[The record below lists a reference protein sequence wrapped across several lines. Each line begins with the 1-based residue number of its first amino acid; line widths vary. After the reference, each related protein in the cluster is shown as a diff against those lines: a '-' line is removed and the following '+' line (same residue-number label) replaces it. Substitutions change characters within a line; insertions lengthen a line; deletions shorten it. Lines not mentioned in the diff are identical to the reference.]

1 MGLVALILAQDFN
14 YNMVDITL
22 KIDLDSII
30 DEMDDLFKRQVP
42 FAAHLAL
49 NESVFKGARDV
60 KKALPYFIEGGP
72 VPFTARGVQYR
83 RSKSKR
89 DLTASIFIPD
99 AQWKYMRWI
108 VDGGRKQW
116 NKSQHGIG
124 KPLYANVRFNK
135 YGNIPGRRRKEKVWR
150 TMLNQ
155 LGGTSGPPQ
164 GKLGKNEFVGE
175 VNGITGLWKRLGKG
189 GRANLQLLVKF
200 DHDPVHY
207 GKGRFP
213 FQKFSIKFVT
223 KSFPRNFNKRL
234 TEIVNRESKNL
245 KVR

>member
-1 MGLVALILAQDFN
+1 
-14 YNMVDITL
+14 MVDITL
-22 KIDLDSII
+22 KIDLDDIV
-30 DEMDDLFKRQVP
+30 DDLDDMVKRQVP

-49 NESVFKGARDV
+49 NESVFKGSVSV

-72 VPFTARGVQYR
+72 VPFTARGIQYR

-116 NKSQHGIG
+116 NKSRHGIG

-135 YGNIPGRRRKEKVWR
+135 YGNIPGRKRKEKVWR

-155 LGGTSGPPQ
+155 LGGTQGVPQ
-164 GKLGKNEFVGE
+164 GRLGKNEFIGTVGE
-175 VNGITGLWKRLGKG
+175 TTGLWKRLGKG
-189 GRANLQLLVKF
+189 GRTKLQLQVKF
-200 DHDPVHY
+200 DHEPVNY
-207 GKGRFP
+207 AKGRFP
-213 FQKFSIKFVT
+213 FQKFAIKAVT